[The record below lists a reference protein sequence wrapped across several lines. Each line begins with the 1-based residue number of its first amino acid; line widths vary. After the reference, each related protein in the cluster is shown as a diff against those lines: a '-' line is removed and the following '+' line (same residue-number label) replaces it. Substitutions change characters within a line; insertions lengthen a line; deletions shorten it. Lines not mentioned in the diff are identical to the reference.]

1 MPEILQIKS
10 KDQNIEHEGTKTPIK
25 GYDWDEIDD
34 IDVDNPF
41 TINDLKS
48 AKRAHTLLHWAW
60 DDRALPNWTYDE
72 MIAEH
77 ARVVE
82 FLLDKGQ
89 DHVKRSS
96 LDTTLPDD
104 LRERSIDPKKDLTY
118 VRTIS
123 DDNRRKLEE
132 AGVDTVRKLTK
143 ADPEELA
150 EETGLALSNIK
161 YIQERA
167 EEF

>member
-10 KDQNIEHEGTKTPIK
+10 KDQNIEHGGTKTPIK
-25 GYDWDEIDD
+25 GYEWDEIDD
-34 IDVDNPF
+34 IEVENPF
-41 TINDLKS
+41 SLEDLKS

-60 DDRALPNWTYDE
+60 NDRALPDWTYDE

-82 FLLDKGQ
+82 YLLDKGQ
-89 DHVKRSS
+89 VHVKRSS
-96 LDTTLPDD
+96 LDTTLPDE
-104 LRERSIDPKKDLTY
+104 LRDRSIDPKNNLSY

-123 DDNRRKLEE
+123 DDKRQKLEE
-132 AGVDTVRKLTK
+132 AGVDTVRKLAK

-150 EETGLALSNIK
+150 EETGIALSNLK

>member
-1 MPEILQIKS
+1 MPEILQIQS
-10 KDQNIEHEGTKTPIK
+10 TDQNIEHEGNKTPIK
-25 GYDWDEIDD
+25 GYEWDEIDE
-34 IDVDNPF
+34 IDVNNPF
-41 TINDLKS
+41 DLTDVKA

-60 DDRALPNWTYDE
+60 DDRGLPEWSYDE

-82 FLLDKGQ
+82 YLLDRGIE
-89 DHVKRSS
+89 HVRRGS

-104 LRERSIDPKKDLTY
+104 LKERSTNPNNDLSY

-123 DDNRRKLEE
+123 HDIKNQLEE
-132 AGVDTVRKLTK
+132 IDIDTIQKLAK
-143 ADPEELA
+143 ADEDEIV
-150 EETGLALSNIK
+150 EETGLERSFVG